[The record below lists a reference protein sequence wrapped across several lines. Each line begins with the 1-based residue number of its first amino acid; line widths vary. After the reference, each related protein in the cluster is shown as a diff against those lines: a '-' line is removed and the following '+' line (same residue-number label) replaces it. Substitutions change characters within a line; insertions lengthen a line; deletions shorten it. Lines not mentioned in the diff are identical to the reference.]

1 MPQTT
6 ATSNSSRSGN
16 TLLTPFNWVLLLLMA
31 FGAVTFVARF
41 ALGLGGSTNLS
52 DTYPWGL
59 WILFDLVWIA
69 VAAGAFAMAGVIYV
83 FQRKDLYGLGRTAVL
98 MGLLSYSFVMVTL
111 LADLGLPWHSYQLA
125 LQAPEHSAMFEVS
138 WCVGLYVTI
147 LLLEFLPVPFER
159 WGYQRAAAALRRW
172 NGAYVAAAV
181 TLFVYLLSRNL
192 LYALATAVIFGALA
206 WIFRARDQKAE
217 PIMLAI
223 AAVTLSTMHQSSLG
237 SLYLLMPNMLAPQWW
252 SPVMPVSFFL
262 SSIAAGTA
270 LVILIDMW
278 IAKGWRRPLEIT
290 RLASVGQIAFWALL
304 VYLVFR
310 LGDMAIRNQLSG
322 AFAGTLGM
330 AFAAEIL
337 LGGVLPLILLAR
349 RSLRQ
354 RADVLFV
361 ASLLAV
367 LGVAYNR
374 MNVVLFA
381 MTFRGRMPWGA
392 PESYAPS
399 IVEWGVSI
407 GLIAATIF
415 LFGLAARHHA
425 GSLPARSRARRIEP
439 MTPDLW
445 VEAHAYLRPVADLSA
460 QVDRAAAGI
469 DVLDARIPDWE
480 DYRADFLAGV
490 PLLSSADAAVDLE
503 PGGRMAAALLERLA
517 SGTSSGR
524 LATETRALDTE
535 LRREPQV
542 SRRIADFLLGDET
555 LTPPFPGLLRYLAW
569 TAMARFLRP
578 VVNAFDGWRDE
589 ERWLRRYCPTCGS
602 LPAMAQLVGVDPGR
616 MRLLSCGCCGTRW
629 QFKRTGCPFCETDS
643 QRLASVTIEG
653 EAGLRIDH
661 CESCGGYL
669 KTYDGQGHETLLLS
683 DWSSLHLDLIAH
695 DRGLK
700 RLAASLYEFEPA
712 ASSHDPSATSGDL
725 STEQFRE
732 CRMQRL
738 RIGFG
743 CAAFLVVA
751 AVAAAQPPPAGQPAQ
766 QRPSIPPRRS
776 PRNSPKGHRS
786 TPARRNS
793 GLAAMSA
800 CTASTDRPTA
810 AAAWARTSRPFPM
823 PIPCRAMSVNRA

>member
-1 MPQTT
+1 
-6 ATSNSSRSGN
+6 
-16 TLLTPFNWVLLLLMA
+16 MA
-31 FGAVTFVARF
+31 FGAITFVARF

-69 VAAGAFAMAGVIYV
+69 VAAGAFAMAGMIYV
-83 FQRKDLYGLGRTAVL
+83 FQRKDLYGMGRSAVL

-111 LADLGLPWHSYQLA
+111 LADLGLPWNSYQLA
-125 LQAPEHSAMFEVS
+125 LQAPAHSAMFEVS
-138 WCVGLYVTI
+138 WCVGLYITI
-147 LLLEFLPVPFER
+147 LLLEFLPVPFGR
-159 WGYQRAAAALRRW
+159 WGYHRAAAALRRW
-172 NGAYVAAAV
+172 NGAYVAGAV

-192 LYALATAVIFGALA
+192 LYALAAAVVFGTLA

-310 LGDMAIRNQLSG
+310 LGDMAIRNQLAG
-322 AFAGTLGM
+322 AFAGSLGM

-349 RSLRQ
+349 KSLRQ
-354 RADVLFV
+354 RARRALRRVPPRGPRRGLQPHERRPLRDDLPGPHALGRTGELFPV
-361 ASLLAV
+361 DRRV
-367 LGVAYNR
+367 
-374 MNVVLFA
+374 
-381 MTFRGRMPWGA
+381 GRFDRPDRRDDLPLRPGG
-392 PESYAPS
+392 PS
-399 IVEWGVSI
+399 
-407 GLIAATIF
+407 
-415 LFGLAARHHA
+415 HA
-425 GSLPARSRARRIEP
+425 GALPARSPARHIEP
-439 MTPDLW
+439 MTPDRWL
-445 VEAHAYLRPVADLSA
+445 EAHSYLRPLADLSA

-490 PLLSSADAAVDLE
+490 PLLSSADGAVDLE

-517 SGTSSGR
+517 SGTSSGT
-524 LATETRALDTE
+524 LAAETRALDTE

-653 EAGLRIDH
+653 EPGLRIDH

-669 KTYDGQGHETLLLS
+669 KTYDGQGNETLLLS

-700 RLAASLYEFEPA
+700 RLAASLYEFEPR
-712 ASSHDPSATSGDL
+712 STHPPSAMVMPT
-725 STEQFRE
+725 
-732 CRMQRL
+732 RM
-738 RIGFG
+738 
-743 CAAFLVVA
+743 
-751 AVAAAQPPPAGQPAQ
+751 
-766 QRPSIPPRRS
+766 
-776 PRNSPKGHRS
+776 
-786 TPARRNS
+786 
-793 GLAAMSA
+793 
-800 CTASTDRPTA
+800 DPT
-810 AAAWARTSRPFPM
+810 TTI
-823 PIPCRAMSVNRA
+823 PIPTSHG